1 MGQREGAEYRLAAGE
16 RERFE
21 SEGWVHLAGV
31 LDESELRE
39 IEVVY
44 ERFLRREIAVPGRD
58 FCDMSADYE
67 KPVES
72 YSIVNVM
79 LPRRY
84 FPALRDNV
92 YERRAASIAAQL
104 CGPGMELDYDQLVAK
119 RPRKDDA
126 VFHWHQDLAYWPV
139 TDDSRTA
146 SFWLALDDT
155 SEANGCLR
163 FVSGSHRE
171 ARLREHRPVLGDRSK
186 SHTLVAQVDEAR
198 ERIVSAQIRRGD
210 VTVHSERTIHGSAG
224 NRTSGWRR
232 GYVVAFRSR
241 ATIEAERRAGFTH
254 SHNDRIE
261 VLEQVGREP
270 G

>member
-58 FCDMSADYE
+58 FCDMSAD
-67 KPVES
+67 
-72 YSIVNVM
+72 
-79 LPRRY
+79 
-84 FPALRDNV
+84 